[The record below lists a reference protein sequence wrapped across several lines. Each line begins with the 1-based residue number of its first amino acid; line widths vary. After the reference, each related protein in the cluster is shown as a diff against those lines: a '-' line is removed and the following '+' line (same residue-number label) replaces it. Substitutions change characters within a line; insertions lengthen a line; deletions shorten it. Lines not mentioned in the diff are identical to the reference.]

1 MAVFGDDW
9 VRWKGYLSEGCT
21 ILIKAKCAPNR
32 KGDSYFITIN
42 DIQYLQT
49 VKEKQIDKFTIT
61 MTSDSINDTVVSD
74 LTTLFEDSPGDTQLF
89 IQIIDSVSLRPITLR
104 SRKRKINVKRDLL
117 MYIESIPGMMYKIN

>member
-1 MAVFGDDW
+1 
-9 VRWKGYLSEGCT
+9 
-21 ILIKAKCAPNR
+21 
-32 KGDSYFITIN
+32 
-42 DIQYLQT
+42 
-49 VKEKQIDKFTIT
+49 